1 MDGTAGKPEDLRAR
15 VREGT
20 RIEVGMIALDLFA
33 EKGFEA
39 TTAGE
44 AADAAGISRASF
56 FRLFS
61 SKEEAVFAR
70 QEATGAVIAATLA
83 ERPPEEDHWTALQSA
98 FKASTA
104 RYLEDPERALARS
117 RLILENPSLRARRL
131 EVHADWSPAIC
142 GALASR
148 MGDDAESMKIGRRG
162 RCRAGRLR
170 RGDDTVGSIR
180 WRRPDRPDRRVLRG
194 RRSAH
199 PLLVR
204 PPPGPSPFR

>member
-1 MDGTAGKPEDLRAR
+1 MSGGEGKTDDLRAR

-20 RIEVGMIALDLFA
+20 RIDVGMIALELFA
-33 EKGFEA
+33 EKGFEE

-83 ERPPEEDHWTALQSA
+83 DRPPEEDHWTALQSA
-98 FKASTA
+98 FKASTD
-104 RYLEDPERALARS
+104 RYLEDPDRALARS

-131 EVHADWSPAIC
+131 EVHANWSPAIC
-142 GALASR
+142 AALAAR
-148 MGDDAESMKIGRRG
+148 TGCDAESMKIEGVVAAALGAFDAATTRWG
-162 RCRAGRLR
+162 ASDG
-170 RGDDTVGSIR
+170 GDLIALIDESFEAVAALICS
-180 WRRPDRPDRRVLRG
+180 
-194 RRSAH
+194 
-199 PLLVR
+199 
-204 PPPGPSPFR
+204 

>member
-1 MDGTAGKPEDLRAR
+1 MGGMGGRADDLRAR
-15 VREGT
+15 VREST
-20 RIEVGMIALDLFA
+20 RVEVGMIALDLFA

-83 ERPPEEDHWTALQSA
+83 ERPPEEDHWTALHSA
-98 FKASTA
+98 FKASTD
-104 RYLEDPERALARS
+104 RYMEDPERALARS

-142 GALASR
+142 EALAAR
-148 MGDDAESMKIGRRG
+148 VGGDAESIKIEGVVAAALGAFDAATTRWG
-162 RCRAGRLR
+162 ASDGGDLIALIDESFEAVAALIRA
-170 RGDDTVGSIR
+170 
-180 WRRPDRPDRRVLRG
+180 
-194 RRSAH
+194 
-199 PLLVR
+199 
-204 PPPGPSPFR
+204 

>member
-1 MDGTAGKPEDLRAR
+1 MDGTAGKPDDLRAR

-33 EKGFEA
+33 EKGFEG

-98 FKASTA
+98 FKASTD

-148 MGDDAESMKIGRRG
+148 MGDDAESMKIEGVVAAALGAFDAATTRWG
-162 RCRAGRLR
+162 ASDG
-170 RGDDTVGSIR
+170 GDLIALIDESFEAVAALICS
-180 WRRPDRPDRRVLRG
+180 
-194 RRSAH
+194 
-199 PLLVR
+199 
-204 PPPGPSPFR
+204 

>member
-1 MDGTAGKPEDLRAR
+1 MDGTAGKSDDLRAR

-70 QEATGAVIAATLA
+70 QEATGAAIAATLA
-83 ERPPEEDHWTALQSA
+83 DRPPEGDHRTALQSA
-98 FKASTA
+98 SKASTD
-104 RYLEDPERALARS
+104 RYLEGPDRALARS

-131 EVHADWSPAIC
+131 EVHANWSPAIC
-142 GALASR
+142 AALAAR
-148 MGDDAESMKIGRRG
+148 TGGDADSMEIEGVVAAALGAFDAATTRWGASGGEDLIALIDESFE
-162 RCRAGRLR
+162 AVSSFLQ
-170 RGDDTVGSIR
+170 S
-180 WRRPDRPDRRVLRG
+180 
-194 RRSAH
+194 
-199 PLLVR
+199 
-204 PPPGPSPFR
+204 

>member
-1 MDGTAGKPEDLRAR
+1 MGGTAGKPDDLRAR

-33 EKGFEA
+33 EKGFDG

-83 ERPPEEDHWTALQSA
+83 GRPPEEDHWTALRSA
-98 FKASTA
+98 FKASTD

-142 GALASR
+142 EALAAR
-148 MGDDAESMKIGRRG
+148 MGGDAESMKVEGIVAAALGAFDAATTRWG
-162 RCRAGRLR
+162 ASDGGDLIALIDESFEAVAGLM
-170 RGDDTVGSIR
+170 
-180 WRRPDRPDRRVLRG
+180 
-194 RRSAH
+194 RS
-199 PLLVR
+199 
-204 PPPGPSPFR
+204 

>member
-1 MDGTAGKPEDLRAR
+1 MDGTAARPDDLRAR

-20 RIEVGMIALDLFA
+20 RIEVGTIALDLFA

-83 ERPPEEDHWTALQSA
+83 KRPPEEDHWTALRSA
-98 FKASTA
+98 FKASTD
-104 RYLEDPERALARS
+104 RYLEDPERALARA

-131 EVHADWSPAIC
+131 EVHANWSPAIC
-142 GALASR
+142 GALAAR
-148 MGDDAESMKIGRRG
+148 MGGDAESMKIEGVVAAALGAFDAATTRWG
-162 RCRAGRLR
+162 ASDG
-170 RGDDTVGSIR
+170 GDLIALIDESFEAVAALIR
-180 WRRPDRPDRRVLRG
+180 
-194 RRSAH
+194 S
-199 PLLVR
+199 
-204 PPPGPSPFR
+204 

>member
-98 FKASTA
+98 FKGSTA

-131 EVHADWSPAIC
+131 EVHADWSPVIC

-148 MGDDAESMKIGRRG
+148 MGDDAESMKIEGVVAAALGAFDAATTRWG
-162 RCRAGRLR
+162 ASDG
-170 RGDDTVGSIR
+170 GDLIALIDESFEAVAALIR
-180 WRRPDRPDRRVLRG
+180 P
-194 RRSAH
+194 
-199 PLLVR
+199 
-204 PPPGPSPFR
+204 

>member
-1 MDGTAGKPEDLRAR
+1 MDGTVGKAEDLRAR

-33 EKGFEA
+33 EKGFEG

-98 FKASTA
+98 FKASTD

-148 MGDDAESMKIGRRG
+148 MGDDAESMKVEGVVAAALGAFDAATTRWG
-162 RCRAGRLR
+162 ASDG
-170 RGDDTVGSIR
+170 GDLIALIDESFEAVAALICS
-180 WRRPDRPDRRVLRG
+180 
-194 RRSAH
+194 
-199 PLLVR
+199 
-204 PPPGPSPFR
+204 

>member
-98 FKASTA
+98 FKAATD

-117 RLILENPSLRARRL
+117 RLILDNPSLRARRL

-142 GALASR
+142 GALATR
-148 MGDDAESMKIGRRG
+148 MGGDAESMKIEGVVAAALGAFDAATTRWG
-162 RCRAGRLR
+162 ASDG
-170 RGDDTVGSIR
+170 GDLIALIDESFEAVAALIR
-180 WRRPDRPDRRVLRG
+180 
-194 RRSAH
+194 S
-199 PLLVR
+199 
-204 PPPGPSPFR
+204 

>member
-1 MDGTAGKPEDLRAR
+1 MDGTAGKSEDLRAR

-98 FKASTA
+98 FKASTD

-131 EVHADWSPAIC
+131 EVHADWSPPIC
-142 GALASR
+142 EALAAR
-148 MGDDAESMKIGRRG
+148 KGVDADSMKIEGVVAAALGAFDAATTRWG
-162 RCRAGRLR
+162 ASDGGDLIALIDESFEAVAALFRA
-170 RGDDTVGSIR
+170 
-180 WRRPDRPDRRVLRG
+180 
-194 RRSAH
+194 
-199 PLLVR
+199 
-204 PPPGPSPFR
+204 

>member
-33 EKGFEA
+33 EKGFER

-83 ERPPEEDHWTALQSA
+83 ERPPEEDDWSALQSA
-98 FKASTA
+98 FKASTD
-104 RYLEDPERALARS
+104 RYLEDPDRALARS

-131 EVHADWSPAIC
+131 EVHANWSPAIC
-142 GALASR
+142 AALASR
-148 MGDDAESMKIGRRG
+148 SGGDAESIKIEGVVAAALGAFDAATTRWG
-162 RCRAGRLR
+162 ASDG
-170 RGDDTVGSIR
+170 GDLIALIDESFEAVAALFAR
-180 WRRPDRPDRRVLRG
+180 
-194 RRSAH
+194 
-199 PLLVR
+199 
-204 PPPGPSPFR
+204 

>member
-83 ERPPEEDHWTALQSA
+83 ERPPDEDHWTALQSA

-148 MGDDAESMKIGRRG
+148 MGDDAESMKIEGVVAAALGAFDAATTRWG
-162 RCRAGRLR
+162 ASDG
-170 RGDDTVGSIR
+170 GDLIALIDESFEAVAALIR
-180 WRRPDRPDRRVLRG
+180 
-194 RRSAH
+194 S
-199 PLLVR
+199 
-204 PPPGPSPFR
+204 

>member
-1 MDGTAGKPEDLRAR
+1 MDGTAGKPDDLRAR

-33 EKGFEA
+33 EKGFEG

-98 FKASTA
+98 FKASTD

-148 MGDDAESMKIGRRG
+148 MGDDAESMKVEGVVAAALGAFDAATTRWG
-162 RCRAGRLR
+162 ASDG
-170 RGDDTVGSIR
+170 GDLIALIDESFEAVAALICS
-180 WRRPDRPDRRVLRG
+180 
-194 RRSAH
+194 
-199 PLLVR
+199 
-204 PPPGPSPFR
+204 

>member
-1 MDGTAGKPEDLRAR
+1 MDGTAGKPDDLRAR

-20 RIEVGMIALDLFA
+20 RIEVGTIALDLFA
-33 EKGFEA
+33 ERGFEG

-83 ERPPEEDHWTALQSA
+83 ERPPEEDHWTALRSA
-98 FKASTA
+98 FKASTD

-142 GALASR
+142 EALAAR
-148 MGDDAESMKIGRRG
+148 MGGDAESIKIEAVVAAALGAFDAATTRWG
-162 RCRAGRLR
+162 ASDG
-170 RGDDTVGSIR
+170 GDLIALIDESFEAVAALFGS
-180 WRRPDRPDRRVLRG
+180 
-194 RRSAH
+194 
-199 PLLVR
+199 
-204 PPPGPSPFR
+204 

>member
-83 ERPPEEDHWTALQSA
+83 ERPPDEDHWTALQSA
-98 FKASTA
+98 FKASTD

-142 GALASR
+142 VALATR
-148 MGDDAESMKIGRRG
+148 MGGDAESIEIEGVVAAALG
-162 RCRAGRLR
+162 AF
-170 RGDDTVGSIR
+170 DAATIR
-180 WRRPDRPDRRVLRG
+180 WGASDGGDLIALIDESFEAVAALFRP
-194 RRSAH
+194 
-199 PLLVR
+199 
-204 PPPGPSPFR
+204 

>member
-1 MDGTAGKPEDLRAR
+1 MGGTVGKPDDLRAR

-20 RIEVGMIALDLFA
+20 RIEVSMIALDLFA
-33 EKGFEA
+33 ENGFEA

-117 RLILENPSLRARRL
+117 RLILDNPSLRARRL

-148 MGDDAESMKIGRRG
+148 MGDDAESMKIEGVVAAALGAFDAATTRWG
-162 RCRAGRLR
+162 ASDG
-170 RGDDTVGSIR
+170 GDLIALIDESFEAVAALIR
-180 WRRPDRPDRRVLRG
+180 
-194 RRSAH
+194 S
-199 PLLVR
+199 
-204 PPPGPSPFR
+204 

>member
-1 MDGTAGKPEDLRAR
+1 MGGTAGKPEDLRAR

-83 ERPPEEDHWTALQSA
+83 ERPPDEDHWTALQSA

-148 MGDDAESMKIGRRG
+148 MGDDAESMKIEGVVAAALGAFDAATTRWG
-162 RCRAGRLR
+162 ASDG
-170 RGDDTVGSIR
+170 GDLIALIDESFEAVAALIR
-180 WRRPDRPDRRVLRG
+180 
-194 RRSAH
+194 S
-199 PLLVR
+199 
-204 PPPGPSPFR
+204 

>member
-148 MGDDAESMKIGRRG
+148 MGDDAESMKIEGVVAAALGAFDAATTRWG
-162 RCRAGRLR
+162 ASDG
-170 RGDDTVGSIR
+170 GDLIALIDESFEAVAALIR
-180 WRRPDRPDRRVLRG
+180 
-194 RRSAH
+194 S
-199 PLLVR
+199 
-204 PPPGPSPFR
+204 

>member
-1 MDGTAGKPEDLRAR
+1 MGGTVGKPDDLRAR

-20 RIEVGMIALDLFA
+20 RIEVSMIALDLFA
-33 EKGFEA
+33 ENGFEA

-83 ERPPEEDHWTALQSA
+83 ERPPEEDHWTALHSA
-98 FKASTA
+98 FKASTD
-104 RYLEDPERALARS
+104 RYMEDPERALARS

-142 GALASR
+142 EALAPR
-148 MGDDAESMKIGRRG
+148 MGGGPESIEIEGVVAAALGAFDAATTRWGASDGGDLIALIDESFEAVAALF
-162 RCRAGRLR
+162 RA
-170 RGDDTVGSIR
+170 
-180 WRRPDRPDRRVLRG
+180 
-194 RRSAH
+194 
-199 PLLVR
+199 
-204 PPPGPSPFR
+204 

>member
-1 MDGTAGKPEDLRAR
+1 MDGTAGKTADLRAR
-15 VREGT
+15 VRGGT
-20 RIEVGMIALDLFA
+20 RIEVGMIPLALFA

-98 FKASTA
+98 FKAATD

-117 RLILENPSLRARRL
+117 RLILENPSLLARRL

-148 MGDDAESMKIGRRG
+148 TGDDAESMKIEGVVAAALGAFDAATTRWG
-162 RCRAGRLR
+162 ASDG
-170 RGDDTVGSIR
+170 GDLIALIDESFEAVAALIR
-180 WRRPDRPDRRVLRG
+180 
-194 RRSAH
+194 S
-199 PLLVR
+199 
-204 PPPGPSPFR
+204 

>member
-1 MDGTAGKPEDLRAR
+1 MNGGEGKTDDLRAR

-83 ERPPEEDHWTALQSA
+83 ERPPQEDHWTALQSA
-98 FKASTA
+98 FKASTD

-142 GALASR
+142 EALSAR
-148 MGDDAESMKIGRRG
+148 MEGDAESIQIEGVVAAALGAFDAATTRWG
-162 RCRAGRLR
+162 VSDG
-170 RGDDTVGSIR
+170 GDLIALIDESFEAVAALIR
-180 WRRPDRPDRRVLRG
+180 
-194 RRSAH
+194 S
-199 PLLVR
+199 
-204 PPPGPSPFR
+204 

>member
-1 MDGTAGKPEDLRAR
+1 MDGTAGKSDDLRAR

-20 RIEVGMIALDLFA
+20 RVEVGMIALDLFA

-98 FKASTA
+98 FKASTD

-131 EVHADWSPAIC
+131 EVHANWSPAIC
-142 GALASR
+142 EALAGR
-148 MGDDAESMKIGRRG
+148 MAGDAESIEIEGVVAAALGAFDAATTRWG
-162 RCRAGRLR
+162 ASGG
-170 RGDDTVGSIR
+170 GDLIALIDESFEAVAALF
-180 WRRPDRPDRRVLRG
+180 RP
-194 RRSAH
+194 
-199 PLLVR
+199 
-204 PPPGPSPFR
+204 